1 MKRIVFLDRHWK
13 TTLLLGVGFIAIVGF
28 NLLLSQMEIDTSPLP
43 VDLSQ
48 DEAATKKVEG
58 GPRSLLG
65 DLDLPETLARP
76 LFSPT
81 RQDFVAPPATPAEPV
96 VMASLAPPVEPAT
109 SLPPIRLEGTR
120 AVNGKYSA
128 LIAVGEA
135 SSNWLNEG
143 DKIDGWTILSVT
155 HNGLVLMS
163 GAESASI
170 SLYQNEKAPQG
181 DTSN

>member
-1 MKRIVFLDRHWK
+1 MKRVVFLDQDRK
-13 TTLLLGVGFIAIVGF
+13 TTLLLGVGFTALAGF
-28 NLLLSQMEIDTSPLP
+28 NLHLSQMEIDTSPLR

-48 DEAATKKVEG
+48 DEAATRKVEG
-58 GPRSLLG
+58 GPRSFLG
-65 DLDLPETLARP
+65 DLDLLETLARP

-81 RQDFVAPPATPAEPV
+81 RRDFVAPPATPAEPV
-96 VMASLAPPVEPAT
+96 VVVSPAPPVEPAT

-143 DKIDGWTILSVT
+143 DKIDGWTILSVN
-155 HNGLVLMS
+155 HDGLALMS
-163 GAESASI
+163 GAERASI
-170 SLYQNEKAPQG
+170 PLYQNEKAPQG
-181 DTSN
+181 DASN